1 MPQTVVDDLG
11 RAIHLAQPPRRI
23 VSLVPSLT
31 ELVWS
36 LGAGSRLVGVT
47 RYCTEPAALVA
58 PLPKIGGTKNPQV
71 AAIVALQP
79 DLVLAN
85 SEENR
90 REEFE
95 QLLAAGLC
103 LYVSFPTTV
112 AAAADGIERLAA
124 VLGVAAPGQAL
135 AGAIRAGLAS
145 LGPQPAKRV
154 RVFCPIWRKPWMSI
168 GGDTFAGDLL
178 QYCGGENV
186 SAGWPSRYP
195 VVSLD
200 EIARE
205 SPEVILLP
213 DEPYPFQARHRALL
227 GGLADTPAGRTGRI
241 YLVDGKALSWYGPR
255 TPAALRYFHRIL
267 RDARRGA

>member
-1 MPQTVVDDLG
+1 MIAAPIDDLG
-11 RAIHLAQPPRRI
+11 RAIDLERPPRRI

-58 PLPKIGGTKNPQV
+58 SLPKVGGTKNPQL

-79 DLVLAN
+79 DLVLVN

-103 LYVSFPTTV
+103 VYVSFPTTV
-112 AAAADGIERLAA
+112 AAAADGIERLAVA
-124 VLGVAAPGQAL
+124 VGMSAAGRAL
-135 AGAIRAGLAS
+135 AGVIRTVVATLRR
-145 LGPQPAKRV
+145 QPAKRV
-154 RVFCPIWRKPWMSI
+154 RVFCPIWRKPWMAV

-178 QYCGGENV
+178 HCCGGEIV
-186 SAGWPSRYP
+186 SAGSPTRYP
-195 VVSLD
+195 VVEVD
-200 EIARE
+200 EIARAA
-205 SPEVILLP
+205 PEVVLLP
-213 DEPYPFQARHRALL
+213 DEPYPFQARHRGLL
-227 GGLADTPAGRTGRI
+227 EGLADTPAGRAERV

-267 RDARRGA
+267 LDARRAA